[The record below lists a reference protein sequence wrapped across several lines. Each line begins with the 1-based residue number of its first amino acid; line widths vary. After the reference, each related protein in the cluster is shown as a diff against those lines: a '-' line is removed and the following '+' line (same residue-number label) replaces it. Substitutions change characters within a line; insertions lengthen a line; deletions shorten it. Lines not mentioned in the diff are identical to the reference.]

1 MISKYFNMVFKPQY
15 YVKRLLLIIL
25 CNIHEYTKYHTAR
38 SFKDL
43 FYWPEGLCIDMLV
56 IACFFL
62 IALLAVRDDF
72 KFLIEYMKNTE
83 ASRY

>member
-1 MISKYFNMVFKPQY
+1 MVFKPQY

-72 KFLIEYMKNTE
+72 KFLIEYMKNTDT
-83 ASRY
+83 SGY